1 MPVILATQEAE
12 IRRITV
18 RNQTGQIVCE
28 TLSRK
33 YLTQKVLVEWLKVRA
48 LISSPSTTKK
58 KKKKKITYKMG
69 EKVTNQM
76 SEMYMEGEQLN
87 NKYPNDLI

>member
-1 MPVILATQEAE
+1 VAQGEGPDFKPQYH
-12 IRRITV
+12 
-18 RNQTGQIVCE
+18 Q
-28 TLSRK
+28 
-33 YLTQKVLVEWLKVRA
+33 
-48 LISSPSTTKK
+48 K